1 MFRGDMAAAAARYR
15 AALGAQPNHVPTLTF
30 LAYLLRDLAPDPV
43 TYHRVQV
50 AGPAHA
56 GPTPLVMVSYVL
68 KHFAVR
74 ADRHVTSQARHGH
87 APDGMRHKGAS
98 TLCHTGLC
106 GAYPATKRR
115 RCAEC

>member
-74 ADRHVTSQARHGH
+74 ADRYVTS
-87 APDGMRHKGAS
+87 
-98 TLCHTGLC
+98 
-106 GAYPATKRR
+106 
-115 RCAEC
+115 